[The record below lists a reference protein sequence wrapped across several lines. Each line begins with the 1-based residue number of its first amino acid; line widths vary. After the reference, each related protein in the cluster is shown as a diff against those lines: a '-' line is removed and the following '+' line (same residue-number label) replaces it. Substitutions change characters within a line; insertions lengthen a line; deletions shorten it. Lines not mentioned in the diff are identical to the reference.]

1 MQKLNFGKRKMLD
14 VIIDY
19 LEHGGNIFL
28 IFKGAVEKSIIS
40 NYFNLAYANEKETHL
55 LCNHTCDSVEKL
67 YRAVLA
73 MHEQHP
79 IAKILH

>member
-1 MQKLNFGKRKMLD
+1 MQKFNFGKRKIQE

-19 LEHGGNIFL
+19 LEHGGNIIL
-28 IFKGAVEKSIIS
+28 ICKGAVEKSIVS
-40 NYFNLAYANEKETHL
+40 DYFNLCYSNEKETHL
-55 LCNHTCDSVEKL
+55 LCNHTCKSVERL